1 MVYKFAYEIIDIDI
15 NQRNKGNGK
24 RKRRGKYNNPFQLMV
39 DYVIESGPID
49 LEFNPVIEEN
59 N

>member
-1 MVYKFAYEIIDIDI
+1 MVYKFAYEIIDIK
-15 NQRNKGNGK
+15 NKKKCKKGK
-24 RKRRGKYNNPFQLMV
+24 RKEKYNKPFQLMI
-39 DYVIESGPID
+39 DHVIESGPID

>member
-1 MVYKFAYEIIDIDI
+1 MVYRFAYEIIDIK
-15 NQRNKGNGK
+15 QRKKGK
-24 RKRRGKYNNPFQLMV
+24 RKEKRRGKYNNPYQLMI
-39 DYVIESGPID
+39 DHVIESGPID